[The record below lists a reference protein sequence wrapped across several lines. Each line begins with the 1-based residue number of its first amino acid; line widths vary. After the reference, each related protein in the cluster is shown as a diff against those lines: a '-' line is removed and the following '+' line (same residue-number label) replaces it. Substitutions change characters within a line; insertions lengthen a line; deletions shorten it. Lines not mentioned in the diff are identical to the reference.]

1 MWSPFHHSS
10 DPNMA
15 TDWMHAVMT
24 FLQLSGESPICPVS
38 RRILAIAFLPSFI
51 RMAWCTLSVSWE
63 PSQIPSHRVASL
75 PNGTVL
81 APTVTVA
88 VGAALFLWNSAALV
102 LPWSKATPFPAAHSI
117 EAAAAAQSLAATA
130 TLSAPSAHQLMSSTK
145 ERPAG
150 EIWYVLTILVLLSEV
165 ILSTVTL
172 VRFLCTS
179 DLWEHNSYVLVGFA
193 INFALLVPVLV
204 SSSWLNAK

>member
-1 MWSPFHHSS
+1 MYLECELGTKPDSQP
-10 DPNMA
+10 PGR
-15 TDWMHAVMT
+15 
-24 FLQLSGESPICPVS
+24 L
-38 RRILAIAFLPSFI
+38 LAE
-51 RMAWCTLSVSWE
+51 R
-63 PSQIPSHRVASL
+63 
-75 PNGTVL
+75 NG
-81 APTVTVA
+81 
-88 VGAALFLWNSAALV
+88 VGANRHCCCGCCPFLWNSAALV